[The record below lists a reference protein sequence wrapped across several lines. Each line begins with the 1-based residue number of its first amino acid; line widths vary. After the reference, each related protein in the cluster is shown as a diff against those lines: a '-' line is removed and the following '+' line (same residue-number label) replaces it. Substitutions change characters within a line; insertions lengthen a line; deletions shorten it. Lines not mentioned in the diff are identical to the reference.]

1 MSPTGTKC
9 ARSLNLSPV
18 RKFRSLGSFSAATDV
33 LGADQQRDER
43 PRVLF
48 LNRSYWP
55 DVEATG
61 QLLSSLCEGLSERFR
76 IEVLAG
82 QPNAIIGSA
91 DSAEL
96 SESATWREVTEH
108 QGVRIHRVSH
118 TGFRKR
124 VLRDFLVADA
134 RISWESS
141 VRAQQTGPTVWAQSF
156 TDPPLDPQ

>member
-1 MSPTGTKC
+1 M
-9 ARSLNLSPV
+9 
-18 RKFRSLGSFSAATDV
+18 GSFSAATDV
-33 LGADQQRDER
+33 IGADQQRDER

-96 SESATWREVTEH
+96 SEAAKWREVIEH
-108 QGVRIHRVSH
+108 QGVRIHRLSH
-118 TGFRKR
+118 TVLPKKNLLYMSLNFVSFIRSANAALR
-124 VLRDFLVADA
+124 RMSAPDVVVFETESACLHFLRDDFSA
-134 RISWESS
+134 
-141 VRAQQTGPTVWAQSF
+141 
-156 TDPPLDPQ
+156 